1 MLKKLAVAGASA
13 ALLVATAVPAF
24 AKFDGFGSM
33 AFVNLS
39 NNGTVN
45 NNVTTLS
52 NTGSNSLTSWG
63 EDGSVENSYIGTGIA
78 NSQANVQTQLNW
90 NEASLN
96 LSGSKF
102 LDLDLS
108 NNVGN
113 VNNTLYTSSSTG
125 GNSITGHWGAE
136 VEGSHISTGNSTS
149 GSVVVNV
156 VNTNKVNLTTTAPTF
171 PL

>member
-24 AKFDGFGSM
+24 ATEHGFGSM

-52 NTGSNSLTSWG
+52 NTGGNSLTSWG

-108 NNVGN
+108 NSGN
-113 VNNTLYTSSSTG
+113 VNNTLYTSSNTG
-125 GNSITGHWGAE
+125 GNSITGHYGAE

>member
-13 ALLVATAVPAF
+13 VLLVATAVPAF
-24 AKFDGFGSM
+24 AKFDGFGSK

-45 NNVTTLS
+45 NNVTTFS

-90 NEASLN
+90 NQATLS

-108 NNVGN
+108 NIGN
-113 VNNTLYTSSSTG
+113 VANTLYTSSNTG

-156 VNTNKVNLTTTAPTF
+156 VNTNKVNLTTTAPTITF
-171 PL
+171 P